1 VQRETGAIAGL
12 ERAVQAAT
20 APSAAQKILQDGY
33 HGAIANGTSREQY
46 STTTERN
53 GQEIAQKRVE
63 RGITLPDGQGVH
75 IQQAVEQ
82 VSFSKGE
89 LGKRKLQDDLELDE
103 RRLNLEERRM
113 QLQTQSIEN
122 DKQRAENRVS
132 AVLKCTEA
140 LFELNPR
147 WESDELV
154 LQLQEVLTTGI
165 LHDFRQAGQHDEY
178 VSEKRF

>member
-1 VQRETGAIAGL
+1 M
-12 ERAVQAAT
+12 
-20 APSAAQKILQDGY
+20 
-33 HGAIANGTSREQY
+33 
-46 STTTERN
+46 
-53 GQEIAQKRVE
+53 
-63 RGITLPDGQGVH
+63 H

-82 VSFSKGE
+82 VSFTKGE

-122 DKQRAENRVS
+122 DKQRAENDKQRAENRVS
-132 AVLKCTEA
+132 AVLKCIKA

-165 LHDFRQAGQHDEY
+165 LHDFPGILHDFRRAGQHDEY
-178 VSEKRF
+178 VSE